1 MSAHA
6 RTHEAADGVA
16 SRGDAR
22 LVDHHREMLAGLG
35 VELKAGAAVLDF
47 GCGAGRR
54 VYQYRKA
61 GYRAFG
67 VDFADDWSA
76 VERWCTADGLAVPGE
91 SLCRA
96 LESGPYRIPFPNA
109 SFDFVFSEQVFEHV
123 QNYDEA
129 IAEIR
134 RVLKPD
140 GCTLH
145 DFPARWRPIEA
156 HVHVPFAGVWRS
168 RWYLGLW
175 ARLGVRNEFQAGLP
189 PDDVT
194 QRNAAYLSTQTMY
207 LSKREIAR
215 HFERYFRTVRF
226 AESLFIRYSWGRLR
240 RLSRIAQMVPGVDRA
255 VSTFHTRVVFCK
267 VG

>member
-1 MSAHA
+1 MLGGM
-6 RTHEAADGVA
+6 GVT
-16 SRGDAR
+16 
-22 LVDHHREMLAGLG
+22 LQP
-35 VELKAGAAVLDF
+35 GAAVLDF

-54 VYQYRKA
+54 VYQYRHA
-61 GYRAFG
+61 GFRAFG
-67 VDFADDWSA
+67 VDFPDDWSSVDRSCVA
-76 VERWCTADGLAVPGE
+76 AGLAVPGE
-91 SLCRA
+91 ELCRA
-96 LESGPYRIPFPNA
+96 LESSPYRIPFPDA
-109 SFDFVFSEQVFEHV
+109 SFDFVFSEQVFVHV

-129 IAEIR
+129 IAEIH

-175 ARLGVRNEFQAGLP
+175 ARLGVRNEFQAGL
-189 PDDVT
+189 DADEVT
-194 QRNAAYLSTQTMY
+194 RRNAAYLSTQTMY
-207 LSKREIAR
+207 LPKREIAR

-226 AESLFIRYSWGRLR
+226 AESLFIQHSWGRLH
-240 RLSRIAQMVPGVDRA
+240 RLSRVAKLIAGVDRA

-267 VG
+267 VSAPGHHGQ